1 MTLHKPLI
9 GIDLGGTVEDSWPE
23 KRAWF
28 ASRGLDLGPCPLSRI
43 DIVDRSGVTNALYLE
58 MISSVY
64 SDDHILRH
72 TVVPGCYEALIAISV
87 HFRIIVLSS
96 RPESQRNVTLQWLRQ
111 NALLAV
117 VNDLALIGSTENKLS
132 WCRSR
137 HVSILV
143 DDDIRHLEP
152 ENYETSLTRIHY
164 TGCISQPFC
173 SDYQILK
180 ASDWANIS
188 KLVGRCGGQTRT

>member
-1 MTLHKPLI
+1 MSLDKPFI
-9 GIDLGGTVEDSWPE
+9 AIDLGGTIEDTWPE

-43 DIVDRSGVTNALYLE
+43 DIVGRSGVSDALYLE
-58 MISSVY
+58 MVASVY
-64 SDDHILRH
+64 SDDHILKH
-72 TVVPGCYEALIAISV
+72 TLVAGCYEALMAISP
-87 HFRIIVLSS
+87 HFRITVLSS

-111 NALLAV
+111 NTVLHV
-117 VNDLALIGSTENKLS
+117 VNDIALIGSNVNKLS

-137 HVSILV
+137 RVSILV

-152 ENYETSLTRIHY
+152 DNYETSVTRIHY
-164 TGCISQPFC
+164 TGCICQQWC
-173 SDYQILK
+173 SAHQILK

-188 KLVGRCGGQTRT
+188 ELFASLEAQTPA